1 MKCQIVFTVSF
12 AHRFLFVVS
21 QSLHQI
27 LPIPAFPWSAHP
39 THEFNCVSA
48 QHKLSLSG
56 SQFIVD
62 IVQYKKIHKFDQ
74 SIKSSYLPLR
84 NLIIADIS
92 CVKHIRTFCNR
103 YDYSLGRT
111 HSDTKHKINTIENS
125 YS

>member
-12 AHRFLFVVS
+12 AHRFLFGVS

-48 QHKLSLSG
+48 QHKLSMSV
-56 SQFIVD
+56 SQLIVD

-74 SIKSSYLPLR
+74 SIKSFYLPLR

-92 CVKHIRTFCNR
+92 CVKYIRTFCNR
-103 YDYSLGRT
+103 YGYSLGRT
-111 HSDTKHKINTIENS
+111 HSDTKHKINIIEYS